1 MKEEKKREYV
11 SPKMKTVAVR
21 SFEMLCGSF
30 DAVGSNDTDGTEKYT
45 TSDEAKNW
53 WFNE

>member
-30 DAVGSNDTDGTEKYT
+30 DAGSNDTDGTEKYT
-45 TSDEAKNW
+45 TSDEAKSW

>member
-30 DAVGSNDTDGTEKYT
+30 DAVGSDNTDGTEQYNTADTK
-45 TSDEAKNW
+45 SW
-53 WFNE
+53 WFND

>member
-30 DAVGSNDTDGTEKYT
+30 DAGSNDTDGTEKYT
-45 TSDEAKNW
+45 TDDTKSW
-53 WFNE
+53 WFND

>member
-30 DAVGSNDTDGTEKYT
+30 DAVGSDNTDGTEKYGEGN
-45 TSDEAKNW
+45 TSGW
-53 WFNE
+53 WFND